1 MQQAQVIMLELH
13 YPLGE
18 RAQVVH
24 PVLAMDEKACVL
36 MDCGYPGSLPLLQ
49 RTLQKRGVALSDV
62 THLILTHHDLDSAGC
77 AGELVQAYPHIQ
89 VLATPQQEPFLR
101 REKPSLRMQQM
112 QKVYRDAPQEAAAL
126 QVVEKLFDAVQPVA
140 VSRLIK
146 DGDTFDVA
154 GGLRIVG
161 TPGHMP
167 GHVSVYLPA
176 YQALVAGDALEV
188 RNDVL
193 TLPDEALTLDRQA
206 ALQSVRAL
214 AMLPLRAVLCY
225 HGGAMAGCI
234 DAMLQAL

>member
-146 DGDTFDVA
+146 DGDTFERVPAGIPGARCRRCA
-154 GGLRIVG
+154 GGAKRRAHPARRGADVG
-161 TPGHMP
+161 
-167 GHVSVYLPA
+167 PA
-176 YQALVAGDALEV
+176 GGAAVGARACDA
-188 RNDVL
+188 
-193 TLPDEALTLDRQA
+193 A
-206 ALQSVRAL
+206 AAR
-214 AMLPLRAVLCY
+214 RAVLPRRR
-225 HGGAMAGCI
+225 HGWMH
-234 DAMLQAL
+234 

>member
-18 RAQVVH
+18 RVQVVY

-36 MDCGYPGSLPLLQ
+36 VDCGYPGSVPLLQ
-49 RTLQKRGVALSDV
+49 RTLKKKGVSLAEV

-101 REKPSLRMQQM
+101 RERPSLRWQQM
-112 QKVYRDAPQEAAAL
+112 QQVYANAQQSEAL
-126 QVVEKLFDAVQPVA
+126 ERVETLFEAVQPVA

-154 GGLRIVG
+154 GGLRIVE

-176 YQALVAGDALEV
+176 YQALVAGDALMAQKGA
-188 RNDVL
+188 L
-193 TLPDEALTLDRQA
+193 ALPDQALTLDREA
-206 ALQSVRAL
+206 AVRSVRAL
-214 AMLPLRAVLCY
+214 AALPLRAVLCY
-225 HGGAMAGCI
+225 HGGAVTGDI
-234 DAMLQAL
+234 PQLLQGL